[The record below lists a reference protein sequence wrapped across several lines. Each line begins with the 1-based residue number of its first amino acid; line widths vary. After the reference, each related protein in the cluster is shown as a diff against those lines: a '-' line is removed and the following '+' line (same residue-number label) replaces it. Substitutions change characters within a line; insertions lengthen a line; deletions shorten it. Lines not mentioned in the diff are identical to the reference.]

1 MKRNLIFIYFLVVSA
16 VLLAQDKNFHIY
28 LCLGQSNMEGNA
40 PIEPQDTCNIN
51 DRFLVMSGVD
61 CPDLGRV
68 KGNWYK
74 AVPPLVRCHTGLTPA
89 DYFGRTL
96 LEYLPLEVK
105 VGVINVS
112 VGGCSI
118 DLFDKEH
125 YKEYVAGA
133 PDWLKNSV
141 REYGDNPYGRLVELA
156 RSAQKQGVIKGVLLH
171 QGETNTGDRTWP
183 EKVKKVYE
191 NLLRDLELTP
201 ELVPLIAGETVH
213 TDQKGRCA
221 SMNEIIDMLPQVIPT
236 AQVVSSAGCPAAD
249 DHLHFTAEGYRIL
262 GKRYATRMLEAM
274 GPR

>member
-74 AVPPLVRCHTGLTPA
+74 AVPPLVRCHTGLTPS

-156 RSAQKQGVIKGVLLH
+156 RSAQKQGVIKGILLH

-183 EKVKKVYE
+183 EKVKTVYE

-201 ELVPLIAGETVH
+201 EQVPLIAGETVH
-213 TDQKGRCA
+213 ADQKGRCA

-262 GKRYATRMLEAM
+262 GKRYATRMLEAI

>member
-213 TDQKGRCA
+213 ADQKGRCA

-236 AQVVSSAGCPAAD
+236 AKVVSSAGCPAAD

>member
-28 LCLGQSNMEGNA
+28 LCFGQSNMEGNA

-213 TDQKGRCA
+213 ADQKGRCA

-236 AQVVSSAGCPAAD
+236 AKVVSSAGCPAAD

-274 GPR
+274 GPS